1 MIYAEDLAIG
11 TKYSKYTSR
20 VSDLLLN
27 RYDHSRVLNQD
38 IHFSMQNGMLKE
50 TKKHVKTHCLSI
62 NQTNCLS
69 CFKNRYNDFVGFF
82 LLFASNFL
90 FVSEIENNNHNLVT
104 VDRNDLINE
113 LMSLNSDKKDANS
126 H

>member
-50 TKKHVKTHCLSI
+50 TKNMSKSI
-62 NQTNCLS
+62 V
-69 CFKNRYNDFVGFF
+69 Y
-82 LLFASNFL
+82 LLTKPIA
-90 FVSEIENNNHNLVT
+90 
-104 VDRNDLINE
+104 
-113 LMSLNSDKKDANS
+113 
-126 H
+126 